1 MRSAA
6 SVVLRDVARAG
17 GKLEVL
23 GRGGAGVQ
31 TPTQRC
37 RTTSRRAR
45 PPPPPLLL
53 PAPLFTE
60 SRAIAPRQPKHTHT
74 HTTHASHLL
83 PLPSPSQHKP
93 CLPRPRPPPL
103 PPPPPRPF
111 RTRSPSLPPSL
122 PPSPRRVSRCAPPF
136 PQRLVVAVGMLGIGQ
151 VKVLEAVASAGAARQ
166 APSEA
171 SSRPSRTFHPSI
183 IRASDPS
190 RHRQRPHLAG
200 YELELTSRPFS
211 NRSTPAT

>member
-60 SRAIAPRQPKHTHT
+60 SRAIATRQPTHTHT
-74 HTTHASHLL
+74 HTPPTPPTSYLY
-83 PLPSPSQHKP
+83 PLPHSTSHVCPDRDPRRSRRRRGARPGLGAHLCHRP
-93 CLPRPRPPPL
+93 CPPH
-103 PPPPPRPF
+103 RGGCQG
-111 RTRSPSLPPSL
+111 PSLFSSKTRRCRWRVRDRSSQGL
-122 PPSPRRVSRCAPPF
+122 GSGRIGRSSSPGALRSFQSSITDFSSEHPT
-136 PQRLVVAVGMLGIGQ
+136 LVAIANVRISQ
-151 VKVLEAVASAGAARQ
+151 DLES
-166 APSEA
+166 
-171 SSRPSRTFHPSI
+171 
-183 IRASDPS
+183 
-190 RHRQRPHLAG
+190 
-200 YELELTSRPFS
+200 ELTSRPFP